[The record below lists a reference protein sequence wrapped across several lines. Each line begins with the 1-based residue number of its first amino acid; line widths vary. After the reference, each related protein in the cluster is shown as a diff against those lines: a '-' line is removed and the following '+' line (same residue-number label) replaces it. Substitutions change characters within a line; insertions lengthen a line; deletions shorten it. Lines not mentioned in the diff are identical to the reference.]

1 MKNSKV
7 LDLMTGQAE
16 ERNTTGYM
24 VESPAYDYNDE
35 YYSESESGRW
45 NNGEI
50 WLDREKAEAKAFLSN
65 MAHCR
70 EVIDDFRPWGGYGE
84 GWFEAFDREDYPQE
98 VLSRLFKILRP
109 EEEIPSSQD
118 ALEAALRDIEEA
130 HGTVSDKDVEWMV
143 TTFSFFRSASVSTV
157 TIKGL

>member
-1 MKNSKV
+1 MKNATV
-7 LDLMTGQAE
+7 LALMTGQAE
-16 ERNTTGYM
+16 EWNTTGYM

-35 YYSESESGRW
+35 YYSESESGRS

-50 WLDREKAEAKAFLSN
+50 WLDREKAEAKAFMSN

-70 EVIDDFRPWGGYGE
+70 EVIDDFRAWGYGE
-84 GWFEAFDREDYPQE
+84 SWFEAIDREDYPQE

-109 EEEIPSSQD
+109 EEEIPANQD
-118 ALEAALRDIEEA
+118 ALEAALRDIEDA
-130 HGTVSDKDVEWMV
+130 HGPVSDKDVEWMV
-143 TTFSFFRSASVSTV
+143 TTFYFFRSASVSTV

>member
-1 MKNSKV
+1 MKNATV
-7 LDLMTGQAE
+7 LALMTGQAE

-70 EVIDDFRPWGGYGE
+70 EVIDNFRAWGYGE
-84 GWFEAFDREDYPQE
+84 SWFEGVSNDGHPQE
-98 VLSRLFKILRP
+98 VLSRFFKILRP

-130 HGTVSDKDVEWMV
+130 HEPVSDKYVEWMV
-143 TTFSFFRSASVSTV
+143 TTFSFFRSASVSSV
-157 TIKGL
+157 AIKGL

>member
-1 MKNSKV
+1 VKNATV
-7 LDLMTGQAE
+7 LALMTGQAE

-35 YYSESESGRW
+35 YYSESETGRW

-70 EVIDDFRPWGGYGE
+70 EVIDCLPQWGYSDN
-84 GWFEAFDREDYPQE
+84 WFEVVRNEDHPQE
-98 VLSRLFKILRP
+98 VLSRFFKILRP

-118 ALEAALRDIEEA
+118 ALEAALRDTEEA
-130 HGTVSDKDVEWMV
+130 HGPVSDKDVEWMV
-143 TTFSFFRSASVSTV
+143 NTFTFFQSASVSTV